1 MDDLSH
7 WTHSCINLQLV
18 CNLIIHRDRL
28 EVYRD
33 DLIAAARSS
42 SENIFKIMH
51 SVFGLVIRVHDH
63 IKTCLFFSNERDILS
78 DKRSHGMQI
87 LH

>member
-1 MDDLSH
+1 MDDHSH
-7 WTHSCINLQLV
+7 WTHSCIRVQMV

-28 EVYRD
+28 EVYLG
-33 DLIAAARSS
+33 DLIASS

-63 IKTCLFFSNERDILS
+63 IKNCRFFSNGRDIVS
-78 DKRSHGMQI
+78 DKRSHDMQM

>member
-33 DLIAAARSS
+33 DLIAVADRQ
-42 SENIFKIMH
+42 NIFKIMH
-51 SVFGLVIRVHDH
+51 SVFGLAIIVHDH